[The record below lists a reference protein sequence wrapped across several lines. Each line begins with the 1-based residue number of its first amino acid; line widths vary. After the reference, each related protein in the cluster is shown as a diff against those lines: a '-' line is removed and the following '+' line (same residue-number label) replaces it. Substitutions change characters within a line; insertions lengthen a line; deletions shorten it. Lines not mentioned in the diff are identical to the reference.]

1 MCIEELIVKRLSDK
15 GFEVF
20 LVGGAVRDQLLGLT
34 PKDIDFATNAKPEEI
49 IKLFPDRKIST
60 VGKSFKVVFVE
71 DIQIATYRKD
81 EQRTYFNAKHCEPI
95 YAESIQEDLGRRD
108 LTMNAMAINAL
119 TNEFIDVYN
128 GQEDLKNGVIRLVG
142 DPLKRLQE
150 DPNRII
156 RACRFLAKFE
166 GTFAK
171 ETLAALTECSIFVK
185 RYIEVERIQQEILEA
200 MKVRTPSIFFSAL
213 QTIGALKYIFP
224 AMAEC
229 FEHVGGEHH
238 KETIGE
244 HLMLTGDIISPRFPI
259 LRLAGFLHD
268 VGKPKAF
275 EREKDGSFKAHEA
288 YGADMAASYL
298 KRLKFSNTIIKEVVG
313 LIDSHM
319 RVCRGLTPKGI
330 RRLKKHL
337 ADAEVNPRSFLRLKI
352 ADRSA
357 NMSRSRSEIQ
367 PIKELII
374 NAGIRS
380 VEDPVLTLKDLAL
393 SGGDLI
399 KEFELS
405 PGPIVGKLHKLLLE
419 FIVDEGEEFNDYIT
433 LKAKAELILSG
444 NDPVYKIQ

>member
-1 MCIEELIVKRLSDK
+1 MRIEDLIVKRLSEK

-49 IKLFPDRKIST
+49 IKLFPDKKIST

-81 EQRTYFNAKHCEPI
+81 EQRTFFNAKHCEPV
-95 YAESIQEDLGRRD
+95 YADSIQEDLGRRD
-108 LTMNAMAINAL
+108 LTMNAMAINVV
-119 TNEFIDVYN
+119 TNEFIDIYN
-128 GQEDLKNGVIRLVG
+128 GVEDLQNGIIRLVG

-166 GTFAK
+166 GVFAK
-171 ETLAALTECSIFVK
+171 DTLAALTECAIFVK
-185 RYIEVERIQQEILEA
+185 RYVEVERIQHEILEA
-200 MKVRTPSIFFSAL
+200 MKVKTPSIFFSAL

-224 AMAEC
+224 AMADC
-229 FEHVGGEHH
+229 FEYVGGEYH
-238 KETIGE
+238 KETVGE
-244 HLMLTGDIISPRFPI
+244 HLMLTGDIISPRFPV

-268 VGKPKAF
+268 IGKPKAF
-275 EREKDGSFKAHEA
+275 DREKDGSFKAHEA
-288 YGADMAASYL
+288 YGANMASSYL
-298 KRLKFSNTIIKEVVG
+298 KHLKFSNTATKEVVG

-337 ADAEVNPRSFLRLKI
+337 SDSEVNPRSFLRLKI

-367 PIKELII
+367 PIKELIV

-380 VEDPVLTLKDLAL
+380 VEDPVLTLKDLAI

-399 KEFELS
+399 NEFNLS
-405 PGPIVGKLHKLLLE
+405 PGPVVGKLHKTLLE
-419 FIVDEGEEFNDYIT
+419 FIVDEGEEFNSYIV
-433 LKAKAELILSG
+433 LRNKAEAILHG
-444 NDPVYKIQ
+444 KDAVYSI

>member
-1 MCIEELIVKRLSDK
+1 MKIEEVIISRLLEK

-20 LVGGAVRDQLLGLT
+20 LVGGAVRDQLLGIK

-49 IKLFPDRKIST
+49 VKLFPDKKIST

-81 EQRTYFNAKHCEPI
+81 EQRTFFNAKHCEPV
-95 YAESIQEDLGRRD
+95 YADSIQEDLCRRD
-108 LTMNAMAINAL
+108 LTMNAMAINVA
-119 TNEFIDVYN
+119 TNEFIDIHGGITDLNN
-128 GQEDLKNGVIRLVG
+128 GIIRLVG
-142 DPLKRLQE
+142 DPVRRLQE

-166 GTFAK
+166 GVFDK
-171 ETLAALTECSIFVK
+171 DTLAALTECAVFVK
-185 RYIEVERIQQEILEA
+185 RYVEVERIQSEIIEA

-224 AMAEC
+224 AMADC
-229 FEHVGGEHH
+229 FEHTGGEHH

-244 HLMLTGDIISPRFPI
+244 HLMLTGDIISPRFPV

-268 VGKPKAF
+268 IGKPKAF
-275 EREKDGSFKAHEA
+275 AREKDGSFKAHET
-288 YGADMAASYL
+288 YGSSLAESYL
-298 KRLKFSNTIIKEVVG
+298 KKLKFSNAVVQEVTG
-313 LIDSHM
+313 LVDSHM

-330 RRLKKHL
+330 RRLRKHL
-337 ADAEVNPRSFLRLKI
+337 ADNEVDVRSFLRLKL

-357 NMSRSRSEIQ
+357 NMSRSKSEIK

-380 VEDPVLTLKDLAL
+380 VEDPVLTLKDLAI

-419 FIVDEGEEFNDYIT
+419 FIVDEGGEYNNYIT

-444 NDPVYKIQ
+444 NDPSYSIK